1 MTSEAKAK
9 ALADLAA
16 AHVDFKETVRGIPE
30 DRLTVPM
37 HGEWSAK
44 DIVAHVSSW
53 SEFSA
58 QDMRRL
64 ARGDVP
70 CIAAFR
76 EADVNEWNAFLVRPR
91 KLFPAAQVMA
101 ELEGCYDALVE
112 ALETVPRAMF
122 EQGQMVGNMLL
133 IARGH
138 YRDHAGHLTAW
149 REREGI

>member
-44 DIVAHVSSW
+44 DLIAHISSW
-53 SEFSA
+53 NELTA
-58 QDMRRL
+58 LDMRRL
-64 ARGDVP
+64 ARGHVP

-76 EADVNEWNAFLVRPR
+76 EADVDEWNAFLVRPR
-91 KLFPAAQVMA
+91 KLFPAAQVLS
-101 ELEGCYDALVE
+101 ELEGCYDALAE
-112 ALETVPRAMF
+112 ALATVPQAMF
-122 EQGQMVGNMLL
+122 EPGSVVRNILA
-133 IARGH
+133 IAVHHYGDHGGH
-138 YRDHAGHLTAW
+138 IREW
-149 REREGI
+149 REGEGV